1 MNKLICA
8 VLISLSLV
16 GCVKKQSIEEHNT
29 KNSELVEK
37 RNMKFIAESNYKND
51 YVERSIDCTAKT
63 VIYYSSSGMIVKS
76 QSEVNDSIFDDCKG
90 N

>member
-1 MNKLICA
+1 MNKLICT
-8 VLISLSLV
+8 VFISLSLI
-16 GCVKKQSIEEHNT
+16 GCVKKTSIEEHNNT
-29 KNSELVEK
+29 KAEQVEK

-63 VIYYSSSGMIVKS
+63 VIYYSSSGMVVKS
-76 QSEVNDSIFDDCKG
+76 SSEVNDLIFENCKG

>member
-8 VLISLSLV
+8 VFISLSLI
-16 GCVKKQSIEEHNT
+16 GCAKKPSIEEHNT
-29 KNSELVEK
+29 KKSEQIEK